1 MNSMLKFTLGPYDVL
16 YFGSGRPF
24 NRGDVVD
31 SVFPPYPHTF
41 AGAICS
47 KFKDIDATSILRA
60 VYGPFIKRGSEIYF
74 PKPYNI
80 YSERKKQE
88 HENFFVVEPPKE
100 KQNLFNPENT
110 NKPEEVGTLP
120 TYKGTEEIEPFDG
133 FISIGGLKKWLNGQ
147 KVDKDEIL
155 GYKNIFENE
164 PRVGISIDPAVYSV
178 GSEEDALYRIEFL
191 RLKENFEFVFWAEFD
206 FSDELKKVAQDDE
219 GLRNFF
225 NLAPRGLKLGGET
238 RNVYY
243 DVEVSDFKDYII
255 KNLGIDENIDLD
267 KNEKIQLLFLT
278 YGIFDF
284 CDSEKRIPQIDG
296 FKMFSACYGNYRIV
310 GLRSKNIGMNNPRT
324 KRAYP
329 PGTVFWLESNNGK
342 KGLKAISFLTKS
354 NNRSYCLGEAKGG
367 RQDFIGANLVLIK
380 KGG

>member
-1 MNSMLKFTLGPYDVL
+1 MLKFTLSPYDVL

-47 KFKDIDATSILRA
+47 KFKNINATSILKA
-60 VYGPFIKRGSEIYF
+60 VYGPFIKKDTMIYF
-74 PKPYNI
+74 PKPFNI

-88 HENFFVVEPPKE
+88 HNKFFVVKPLE
-100 KQNLFNPENT
+100 KKLNLFDLQNT
-110 NKPEEVGTLP
+110 NKPAEVESLP
-120 TYKGTEEIEPFDG
+120 TYKGTEEIEAFDG
-133 FISIGGLKKWLNGQ
+133 FISIVGLKKWLNGQ
-147 KVDKDEIL
+147 ELNKDDILDYKEIF
-155 GYKNIFENE
+155 KNE
-164 PRVGISIDPAVYSV
+164 PRVGISIESTLYSV
-178 GSEEDALYRIEFL
+178 GSKEDALYRIEFL
-191 RLKENFEFVFWAEFD
+191 RLKKNFEFVFWAEFD
-206 FSDELKKVAQDDE
+206 FSDELKKVDLKDDKA
-219 GLRNFF
+219 LCDFF
-225 NLAPRGLKLGGET
+225 NQVPQGLKLGGEM
-238 RNVYY
+238 RNVHY
-243 DVEVSDFKDYII
+243 DVEVNDFKDYII

-284 CDSEKRIPQIDG
+284 CDSEKRIPQIDS

-310 GLRSKNIGMNNPRT
+310 GLRSKNLRIDRLT

-354 NNRSYCLGEAKGG
+354 NNSSYCIEEKKGG
-367 RQDFIGANLVLIK
+367 QQDFIGANLLLIK